1 MKSLQPRN
9 AMNVVI
15 RRATVD
21 DAQVIT
27 RYNSLM
33 AQETESKLLDRKRL
47 TQGVNAIL
55 KDTSKGMYFVAEVDG
70 TVVGQLMVTYEW
82 SDWRNGNF
90 WWIQSVY
97 VEREYR
103 GKGVFKSLYDHVLSL
118 ARRQKDS
125 CGLRLYVEKHNRRAR
140 KIYEDLGMKETDY
153 LLYEIDFVLKRM
165 SRE

>member
-1 MKSLQPRN
+1 
-9 AMNVVI
+9 
-15 RRATVD
+15 
-21 DAQVIT
+21 
-27 RYNSLM
+27 
-33 AQETESKLLDRKRL
+33 
-47 TQGVNAIL
+47 
-55 KDTSKGMYFVAEVDG
+55 MYFVAEVDG

>member
-1 MKSLQPRN
+1 
-9 AMNVVI
+9 MNVVI

>member
-1 MKSLQPRN
+1 
-9 AMNVVI
+9 MNVVI

-153 LLYEIDFVLKRM
+153 LLYEIDFVFKRM